1 VGSQKPGPG
10 PDIAVVGLGATGS
23 ATAWALARRG
33 LQVICFEQYSALHP
47 FGSSHGR
54 TRIIREAYFEH
65 PLYVPLVQRAFEL
78 WDRLEQESGRVLL
91 RRTGGLMIGRPE
103 TDVFAGALRA
113 AREHGLAHEVLGP
126 RAVRQRFAGLEPAD
140 DMEAVL
146 EPRAGVLMVE
156 ACLGALQQG
165 ARDAGADF
173 REDEAVTAW
182 TADEKGVAI
191 TTAKGAWRAG
201 HLVLCAGPWL
211 PRLVPA
217 LARALAV
224 ERQLSHWFAPAAAT
238 RALTADRCPVTIW
251 EHAPGQVFYTIPD
264 FGDGFKAGIH
274 HDGERVD
281 PDTVRREPAPDDE
294 ARVRALLAR
303 FVPSAN
309 GPLRDARVCL
319 YTNAPDGHFL
329 LDRHPA
335 SPRVLVVSPCS
346 GHGFKF
352 APAIGEA
359 AADLVTDGRSRFD
372 LAPFALA
379 RLV

>member
-1 VGSQKPGPG
+1 
-10 PDIAVVGLGATGS
+10 
-23 ATAWALARRG
+23 
-33 LQVICFEQYSALHP
+33 
-47 FGSSHGR
+47 
-54 TRIIREAYFEH
+54 
-65 PLYVPLVQRAFEL
+65 
-78 WDRLEQESGRVLL
+78 
-91 RRTGGLMIGRPE
+91 
-103 TDVFAGALRA
+103 
-113 AREHGLAHEVLGP
+113 
-126 RAVRQRFAGLEPAD
+126 
-140 DMEAVL
+140 
-146 EPRAGVLMVE
+146 
-156 ACLGALQQG
+156 
-165 ARDAGADF
+165 
-173 REDEAVTAW
+173 
-182 TADEKGVAI
+182 
-191 TTAKGAWRAG
+191 
-201 HLVLCAGPWL
+201 
-211 PRLVPA
+211 
-217 LARALAV
+217 
-224 ERQLSHWFAPAAAT
+224 
-238 RALTADRCPVTIW
+238 
-251 EHAPGQVFYTIPD
+251 VFYTIPD